1 MYDPE
6 TGHPVTPCM
15 DLFKAKMQSDG
26 ILDKLKLIIVVRK
39 DLHNKEMI
47 GDTWD
52 PTASTR
58 TLNYYLVNDI
68 KQKATVYQLDFII

>member
-1 MYDPE
+1 MDDPD
-6 TGHPVTPCM
+6 TGHPVTPCR
-15 DLFKAKMQSDG
+15 DVFKAKIKSDG
-26 ILDKLKLIIVVRK
+26 IIDKLKLIIVVRK

-58 TLNYYLVNDI
+58 TLNYFLADSA
-68 KQKATVYQLDFII
+68 KRK